1 MGEVAVRGK
10 DAFDFVQRITT
21 NDVSKLAMEDVQ
33 YSAMC
38 LKDGGI
44 VDDLLVYNMGDHF
57 MLVINASNI
66 EKDIKWMEENISGD
80 VTLKNISDDTS
91 LLAVQGKNS
100 IHTL

>member
-1 MGEVAVRGK
+1 
-10 DAFDFVQRITT
+10 
-21 NDVSKLAMEDVQ
+21 
-33 YSAMC
+33 MC

-44 VDDLLVYNMGDHF
+44 VDDLLVYNFGTHY

-66 EKDIKWMEENISGD
+66 EKDIKWMEENLYGD

-100 IHTL
+100 IHILQKLTL